1 VSYKKTEFEKNRTFK
16 NIHYSSLLN
25 NNLQFISLKHEENKK
40 FVYNKDFR
48 PFLYSFVASSGS
60 VPLIKTPKLDSTA
73 PSIFNDCLFR

>member
-16 NIHYSSLLN
+16 NNHYNSLLN

-40 FVYNKDFR
+40 FVYDRNFR
-48 PFLYSFVASSGS
+48 AFLYSFAASSGS

-73 PSIFNDCLFR
+73 PRIFSDCLFR